1 MLSWLSMKAFLI
13 GSVNALL
20 ATNYEA
26 LIIALGSIE
35 TGFLIGVIFL

>member
-1 MLSWLSMKAFLI
+1 MKAFVI

-26 LIIALGSIE
+26 LIISLASIE
-35 TGFLIGVIFL
+35 MVFLIGVMYL